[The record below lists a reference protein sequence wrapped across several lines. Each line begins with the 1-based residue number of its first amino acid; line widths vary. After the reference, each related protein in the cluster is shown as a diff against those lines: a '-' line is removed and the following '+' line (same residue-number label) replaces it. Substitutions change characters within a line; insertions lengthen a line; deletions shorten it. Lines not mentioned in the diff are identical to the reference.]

1 MNPIVEEM
9 LIIDKIVT
17 FDRVIRKVKEQEG

>member
-9 LIIDKIVT
+9 LILDKNVT
-17 FDRVIRKVKEQEG
+17 FGRVFRKVKEQEG

>member
-9 LIIDKIVT
+9 LILDKIVT
-17 FDRVIRKVKEQEG
+17 FDRAIRKVKEQEG

>member
-9 LIIDKIVT
+9 LILDKIVA

>member
-9 LIIDKIVT
+9 LILDKNVT

>member
-9 LIIDKIVT
+9 LILDKNIT
-17 FDRVIRKVKEQEG
+17 FGRVIRKVKEQEG

>member
-9 LIIDKIVT
+9 LIMDKIVT
-17 FDRVIRKVKEQEG
+17 FDSVIRKVKEQEG

>member
-9 LIIDKIVT
+9 LILDKIVT

>member
-1 MNPIVEEM
+1 MNSIVEEM
-9 LIIDKIVT
+9 LIMDKIVT

>member
-9 LIIDKIVT
+9 LIMDNIVT

>member
-9 LIIDKIVT
+9 LILDKNVT
-17 FDRVIRKVKEQEG
+17 FGRGIRKVKEQEG

>member
-9 LIIDKIVT
+9 LIMDKIVT